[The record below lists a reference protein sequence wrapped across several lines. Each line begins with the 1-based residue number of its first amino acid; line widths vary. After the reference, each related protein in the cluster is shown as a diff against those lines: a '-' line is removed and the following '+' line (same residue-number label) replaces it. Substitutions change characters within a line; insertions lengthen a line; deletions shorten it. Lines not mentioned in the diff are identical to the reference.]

1 MSTDFLSRI
10 LDRKRLEV
18 EAARLAV
25 PEEELLE
32 TVRKRN
38 GGRRSLWGALA
49 KPGPLGAN
57 VIAEVKRGSPSKGVL
72 RDGLDERSYAR
83 ACEAGGAAA
92 LSVLT
97 DETFFLAKP
106 GDLARA
112 RSAVTLPVLRKD
124 FLIFDYQIVEAAAMG
139 ADAILLIARTV
150 SEAFMEEA
158 LERCSELGLDALVE
172 VHSEEDL
179 AKATRAGGRLI
190 GINNRDLQTFK
201 TSIETSIRLAER
213 LKPHQVAVAASGIGN
228 RGDIETLLS
237 AGIYNFLIGE
247 SLVKAADPQGFLR
260 ELLGVKS

>member
-10 LDRKRLEV
+10 LDRKRQEV
-18 EAARLAV
+18 EAARQTV
-25 PEEELLE
+25 PEEVLLE

-38 GGRRSLWGALA
+38 GDRRSFWAALA

-72 RDGLDERSYAR
+72 RDDLDEETYAR

-97 DETFFLAKP
+97 DETFFLARR
-106 GDLARA
+106 GDLGRARA
-112 RSAVTLPVLRKD
+112 AVRLPVLRKD
-124 FLIFDYQIVEAAAMG
+124 FLISGYQIVEAAAMG

-150 SEAFMEEA
+150 SEAFMQEA
-158 LERCSELGLDALVE
+158 LERCGELGLDALVE

-179 AKATRAGGRLI
+179 VKATRAGGRLI

-201 TSIETSIRLAER
+201 TSIETSIRLAGCLE
-213 LKPHQVAVAASGIGN
+213 PHQVAVAASGIAG
-228 RGDIETLLS
+228 RSDVEALLAS
-237 AGIYNFLIGE
+237 GIYNFLIGE
-247 SLVKAADPQGFLR
+247 SLVKAVDPVRFLR